1 MDYINLLLGIIS
13 AIPNQLL
20 QIPRR
25 EQMLKL
31 VFNCLEK
38 HTSFSNIQRSVYLLY
53 IRKLWICV
61 NYFNKKIFFRKA
73 LRRMTNYMIEVLQR
87 EVAEG
92 IFKRFPHTIR
102 ELTVKQNKKKINLLN
117 STLEFKNRSIKQHF
131 YQNYFM
137 YILLYLYDSNATVLC
152 S

>member
-38 HTSFSNIQRSVYLLY
+38 HTSFSNI
-53 IRKLWICV
+53 WICI
-61 NYFNKKIFFRKA
+61 NYFNKKNIFP
-73 LRRMTNYMIEVLQR
+73 ESS
-87 EVAEG
+87 E
-92 IFKRFPHTIR
+92 
-102 ELTVKQNKKKINLLN
+102 
-117 STLEFKNRSIKQHF
+117 KNDQLYDRSITKRSGRRDIQ
-131 YQNYFM
+131 
-137 YILLYLYDSNATVLC
+137 TVPTYNKGINGKAK
-152 S
+152 

>member
-1 MDYINLLLGIIS
+1 
-13 AIPNQLL
+13 
-20 QIPRR
+20 
-25 EQMLKL
+25 
-31 VFNCLEK
+31 
-38 HTSFSNIQRSVYLLY
+38 
-53 IRKLWICV
+53 
-61 NYFNKKIFFRKA
+61 
-73 LRRMTNYMIEVLQR
+73 MTNYMIEVLQR

-102 ELTVKQNKKKINLLN
+102 ELTIKQNKKKINLLN